1 MTKFRVYD
9 LMLDCRKMGHKVTQ
23 KDLAEA
29 AGIGQ
34 TAIHKIIHG
43 RTKSPST
50 QVLLALAD
58 YFTKALGQK
67 ITIDDLIEKPGD
79 SPGQAAVTPNRPS
92 ALPSWMQTG
101 DTESVT
107 NEDFIAIPI
116 LGDIPCGDLERVSQ
130 GDIVGY
136 QHVHKNRVGKGRF
149 FLRAKGDSMETLIVE
164 GDLLLVEPGN
174 HWNNNTV
181 VAVYI
186 DGQVTCKRLQLYDHS
201 AALVS
206 DNRKYPP
213 LIITDEMI
221 IIGRVIKIERNLVDG
236 WQP

>member
-1 MTKFRVYD
+1 MNRFRVKE
-9 LMLDCRKMGHKVTQ
+9 LIE
-23 KDLAEA
+23 EA
-29 AGIGQ
+29 RRAGKKITL
-34 TAIHKIIHG
+34 TAIAKDANVSVTTIWSIANDES
-43 RTKSPST
+43 KAPAISILQSI
-50 QVLLALAD
+50 AD
-58 YFTKALGQK
+58 TFTEALGRR

-92 ALPSWMQTG
+92 ALPIWMQTG

-136 QHVHKNRVGKGRF
+136 QHVHKNRVGKGKF
-149 FLRAKGDSMETLIVE
+149 FLRAKGDSMETMIIE

-186 DGQVTCKRLQLYDHS
+186 DGQVTCKRLQLYNHS

-213 LIITDEMI
+213 LIITDEMV